1 MEEVWVVS
9 SNVAL
14 FFAAIVTT
22 TLVVLYGVFTRWER
36 TQVGRQFMLTKTCFA
51 IVLDFSAVVIATN
64 PRAWQY
70 TPYTITR
77 FIIYAAVGIIMLRW
91 LIILIREQRA
101 QRAQQRS

>member
-14 FFAAIVTT
+14 FFAAVVTT
-22 TLVVLYGVFTRWER
+22 TLVVLYGIFTQWER

-51 IVLDFSAVVIATN
+51 IVLDFSSIVVATN
-64 PRAWQY
+64 SRAWEY
-70 TPYTITR
+70 TPYTAAR
-77 FIIYAAVGIIMLRW
+77 FIIYAVVGIVMLRW
-91 LIILIREQRA
+91 LIILIRA